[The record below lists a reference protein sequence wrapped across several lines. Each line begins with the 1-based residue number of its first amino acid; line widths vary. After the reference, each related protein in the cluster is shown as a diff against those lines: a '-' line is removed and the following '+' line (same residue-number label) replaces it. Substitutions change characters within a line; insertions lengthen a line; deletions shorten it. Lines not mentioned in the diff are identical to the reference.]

1 METLYSI
8 YPYEVTAA
16 SRSKHE
22 LEFPDFSLIL
32 LPAST
37 MVRWM
42 TNKCVTVLASFI
54 TFNVVAFSFVSGY
67 FQMLSLC
74 SVICNLQKD

>member
-54 TFNVVAFSFVSGY
+54 TFNVVAFFIC
-67 FQMLSLC
+67 QWILSNVK
-74 SVICNLQKD
+74 SLQCYM